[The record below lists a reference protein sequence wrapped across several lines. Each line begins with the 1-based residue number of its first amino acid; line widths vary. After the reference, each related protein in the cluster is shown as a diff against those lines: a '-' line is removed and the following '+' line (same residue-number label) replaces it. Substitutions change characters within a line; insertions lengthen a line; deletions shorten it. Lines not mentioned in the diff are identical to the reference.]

1 MARSSFVAGGR
12 GGNAEPTLLQIAL
25 NSICTDL
32 STLDLDNIDESRDEL
47 DKLVLNQVSSTD
59 KLDKPNIYYTMD
71 SRRLASKHKKSQLD
85 R

>member
-1 MARSSFVAGGR
+1 MAGCR
-12 GGNAEPTLLQIAL
+12 GGNAKLTILQIPL

-32 STLDLDNIDESRDEL
+32 STLDLENIDESRDEL
-47 DKLVLNQVSSTD
+47 DELVSSTD
-59 KLDKPNIYYTMD
+59 KLGQPNIYYTMD